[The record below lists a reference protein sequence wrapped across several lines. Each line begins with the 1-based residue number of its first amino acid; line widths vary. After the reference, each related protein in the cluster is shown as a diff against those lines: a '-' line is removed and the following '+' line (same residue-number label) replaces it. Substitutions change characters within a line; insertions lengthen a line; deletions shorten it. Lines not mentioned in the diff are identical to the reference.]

1 MLEFSHRSRRSQRRP
16 PRRSSQARP
25 HPNAQDPK
33 ESPERIEHL
42 RNHAQLSKP
51 NTAQSQEQ
59 PQPPREPSRRQ
70 SAQRPVAK
78 TSDKAPDGKVEPL
91 ANRQSGRKRR
101 SGRALIPKVAGAS
114 VLAKRRLGEGSA
126 SRGQQGTTGVN
137 QGERR
142 AGQRVKVSPFVH
154 LLRLLIL
161 GIGVGAIA
169 GTVISIWD
177 PSLRSPT
184 EANQAADG
192 ASSTQTSNLAP
203 SLNTDT
209 IVTVQMGREMTE
221 MATKITPLTQSLTD
235 LVPGVF
241 VMDLDNGNFFS
252 FNGATT
258 FSAASMIKVP
268 ILVAFFQD
276 VDAGKV
282 RLDEML
288 TMQQTDLA
296 EGSGDMQYDA
306 VGTQYT
312 ALETA
317 TNMIITSDNT
327 ATNMIIRRLGG
338 IEVLNR
344 RFQQWG
350 LQQTLLRK
358 PLPDLEGTN
367 TTSPKELVSLL
378 ALINNGKLL
387 SMKSRDRTFDI
398 MRRTLT
404 DTLLPSVISPSSTVA
419 HKTGDIGSLVGDTGI
434 VDLPSGRRYA
444 IAAMVKRPHNDPR
457 AQELIRQMAA
467 VVYEQFGG
475 QPVIQPSPVLPAAP
489 GAPPAATPGIS
500 QPGMVPYGV
509 PSPGMPYAPG
519 SVPQQSVPPAYPTA
533 PPAGAIAP
541 ASPVAPAPTEAAPP
555 DAPSLDTEAAPE
567 TEADSDDSRDEGMD
581 VTVAPLFPNWGGR

>member
-25 HPNAQDPK
+25 RPNAQDPK
-33 ESPERIEHL
+33 GSSERIEHL
-42 RNHAQLSKP
+42 RNHAPRPKP

-59 PQPPREPSRRQ
+59 PQPEPSRQQ

-78 TSDKAPDGKVEPL
+78 TSDKAPDRKVEPL
-91 ANRQSGRKRR
+91 ADRR
-101 SGRALIPKVAGAS
+101 SSRRSRAGRALIPKVAGAS

-126 SRGQQGTTGVN
+126 SRGQQGTTGAN
-137 QGERR
+137 QGERP
-142 AGQRVKVSPFVH
+142 AGQRTKVSPFVH

-177 PSLRSPT
+177 PSLRSPA

-192 ASSTQTSNLAP
+192 ASSTQPSNLVP

-221 MATKITPLTQSLTD
+221 MATKFTPLTQSLTD

-404 DTLLPSVISPSSTVA
+404 DTLLPSVISSGSSVA

-475 QPVIQPSPVLPAAP
+475 QPVIQPSPVFPATP
-489 GAPPAATPGIS
+489 GAPPAATPGIP
-500 QPGMVPYGV
+500 QPGTVPYGV

-519 SVPQQSVPPAYPTA
+519 SGPQQSAPPAYPTA

-541 ASPVAPAPTEAAPP
+541 APPVAPAPTEAAPP
-555 DAPSLDTEAAPE
+555 AAPDATPPDAEAAPE
-567 TEADSDDSRDEGMD
+567 TEANSGDNSDEG
-581 VTVAPLFPNWGGR
+581 